1 MPRNLIS
8 VAAGLAHAGNQQAAQ
23 AAGRTH
29 NRVVAVK
36 GRVAGARIDGEGV
49 ERRPRIFVGHP
60 NPAANL
66 PDADPDL
73 APFAGPIAML
83 NGVCKQFFDSQLDPV
98 NQVRCDT
105 ELPAVDPNQVYD
117 STKLGGSSRKS
128 TGRAHLGVGRNHG
141 N

>member
-1 MPRNLIS
+1 MS
-8 VAAGLAHAGNQQAAQ
+8 VAAGLAHAGNQQAPQ
-23 AAGRTH
+23 AAGRTR

-36 GRVAGARIDGEGV
+36 GRVAGTRVDGEGV
-49 ERRPRIFVGHP
+49 ERRRRIFVDHP

-73 APFAGPIAML
+73 APIATPVAML
-83 NGVCKQFFDSQLDPV
+83 NGVCKELFHRQLDPL
-98 NQVRCDT
+98 NQVWGGT
-105 ELPAVDPNQVYD
+105 ELSATGPNQVYD
-117 STKLGGSSRKS
+117 STKLGRSSRKN